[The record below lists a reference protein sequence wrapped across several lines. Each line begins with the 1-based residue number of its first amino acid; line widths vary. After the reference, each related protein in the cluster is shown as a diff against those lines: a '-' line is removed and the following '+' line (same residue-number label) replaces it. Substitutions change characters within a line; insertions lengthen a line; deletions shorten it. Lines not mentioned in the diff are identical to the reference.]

1 MNGSTSILAGVLLGL
16 MLGLGLLMILSR
28 LPWLR
33 ARDLD
38 RRIDPYLRRSHSASL
53 FVAPTS
59 SSRARVVIENLM
71 GPVAVK
77 VLGVLERLT
86 GGADQLER
94 RLRLAG
100 RRTSVDS
107 FRIEQVVF
115 GAIGLL
121 LGIAVAVAAITLRD
135 AGPLLGLFIVALG
148 ALLGVLLRD
157 YLLGVEITRRAS
169 RMAREFPTV
178 ADLLALAVAA
188 GESPIAAMERVARTS
203 SGALP
208 DEFAATVADI
218 RSGTSVS
225 QALASLGTR
234 TPLDSLSRFG
244 EGVSIAIERGTP
256 LADVLRAQAQ
266 DARENA
272 KRDLMEL
279 AGQREIFMLVPVVFF
294 VMPLVIV
301 FAIFP
306 GLAVLEITL

>member
-1 MNGSTSILAGVLLGL
+1 MTGSGTILAGAALGL
-16 MLGLGLLMILSR
+16 VLGIGLALLAGG

-33 ARDLD
+33 SRDLAA
-38 RRIDPYLRRSHSASL
+38 RIDPYLRRSRSTSL
-53 FVAPTS
+53 FAAPRTS
-59 SSRARVVIENLM
+59 SRIRIVLENLM
-71 GPVAVK
+71 GPVAVRT
-77 VLGVLERLT
+77 VGVLERLT

-100 RRTSVDS
+100 RRSSTDS
-107 FRIEQVVF
+107 FRIEQVIF
-115 GAIGLL
+115 GAVGLV
-121 LGIAVAVAAITLRD
+121 LGVVVAVLAISVRD
-135 AGPLLGLFIVALG
+135 ASVLLGLFLVALG
-148 ALLGVLLRD
+148 ALGGVLLRD
-157 YLLGVEITRRAS
+157 YLLGVEITRRAA

-218 RSGTSVS
+218 RAGTSVS

-234 TPLDSLSRFG
+234 TPLNSLGRFG

-266 DARENA
+266 DAREES
-272 KRDLMEL
+272 KRNLMET

-294 VMPLVIV
+294 VLPLVIV

-306 GLAVLEITL
+306 GLAVLEISL

>member
-1 MNGSTSILAGVLLGL
+1 MTGSSSALAGALLGL
-16 MLGLGLLMILSR
+16 LLGIGLILVAGA

-33 ARDLD
+33 ARDLAA
-38 RRIDPYLRRSHSASL
+38 RVDPYLRRDRSSSL
-53 FVAPTS
+53 FDAPASTG
-59 SSRARVVIENLM
+59 RTRIVLENLL
-71 GPVAVK
+71 GPVAHR

-86 GGADQLER
+86 GGVDQLER
-94 RLRLAG
+94 RLLLAG
-100 RRTSVDS
+100 RRSSTDS
-107 FRIEQVVF
+107 FRIEQVIF
-115 GAIGLL
+115 
-121 LGIAVAVAAITLRD
+121 AVAGLVVGVVVALLAISARG
-135 AGPLLGLFIVALG
+135 ASPLLGLVIVALG
-148 ALLGVLLRD
+148 ALIGVLLRD
-157 YLLGVEITRRAS
+157 YLLGVEIKRRAS

-218 RSGTSVS
+218 RSGTSIA

-234 TPLDSLSRFG
+234 TPLQSLGRFG
-244 EGVSIAIERGTP
+244 EGVSVAIERGTP

-266 DARENA
+266 DARESS
-272 KRDLMEL
+272 KRDLMET
-279 AGQREIFMLVPVVFF
+279 AGRREIYMLMPVVFF

-306 GLAVLEITL
+306 GLSVLQISL

>member
-1 MNGSTSILAGVLLGL
+1 MNGSVPMIWGVV
-16 MLGLGLLMILSR
+16 LGLLCGTGLTLMAWQ

-33 ARDLD
+33 SQDLAARV
-38 RRIDPYLRRSHSASL
+38 DPYLRRSRSASL
-53 FVAPTS
+53 FAAPRAA
-59 SSRARVVIENLM
+59 SRSRLVLERLM
-71 GPVAVK
+71 GPVATRG
-77 VLGVLERLT
+77 LSVLERLT
-86 GGADQLER
+86 GGPEQLER

-100 RRTSVDS
+100 RRTSADS
-107 FRIEQVVF
+107 FRIEQVIF
-115 GAIGLL
+115 GAAGMVTGVVLAVLAVGLR
-121 LGIAVAVAAITLRD
+121 GTS
-135 AGPLLGLFIVALG
+135 PLLGLVIVVLG

-157 YLLGVEITRRAS
+157 YLLGVEIKHRAA

-218 RSGTSVS
+218 RAGTSVS
-225 QALASLGTR
+225 QALASLGSR

-256 LADVLRAQAQ
+256 LAEVLRAQAQ
-266 DARENA
+266 DAREES
-272 KRDLMEL
+272 KRNLMEA
-279 AGQREIFMLVPVVFF
+279 AGQREIMMLVPVVFF
-294 VMPLVIV
+294 VLPLVIV

-306 GLAVLEITL
+306 GLAVLEISL

>member
-1 MNGSTSILAGVLLGL
+1 MTGSGTVLVGAALGL
-16 MLGLGLLMILSR
+16 VLGMGLALVAGQ

-33 ARDLD
+33 SRDLAA
-38 RRIDPYLRRSHSASL
+38 RIDPYLRSSRSTSL
-53 FVAPTS
+53 FEAPAAT
-59 SSRARVVIENLM
+59 SRARIVAENLL
-71 GPVAVK
+71 GPVAHR

-100 RRTSVDS
+100 RRASADS

-115 GAIGLL
+115 GVIGLAAGIVLALGAIGLR
-121 LGIAVAVAAITLRD
+121 GAS
-135 AGPLLGLFIVALG
+135 PLLGLLIVALG
-148 ALLGVLLRD
+148 ALSGVLLRD
-157 YLLGVEITRRAS
+157 YLLGVEIKRRAS
-169 RMAREFPTV
+169 RMIREFPTV

-218 RSGTSVS
+218 RAGTTIS
-225 QALASLGTR
+225 QALTSLGTR
-234 TPLDSLSRFG
+234 TPLPSLGRFG

-266 DARENA
+266 DARESS
-272 KRDLMEL
+272 KRELMET
-279 AGQREIFMLVPVVFF
+279 AGRREIYMLMPVVFF
-294 VMPLVIV
+294 VLPLVIV

-306 GLAVLEITL
+306 GLAVLEISL

>member
-1 MNGSTSILAGVLLGL
+1 MTASGTTLTGALLGL
-16 MLGLGLLMILSR
+16 VLGLGLALIAGH

-33 ARDLD
+33 SRDLD
-38 RRIDPYLRRSHSASL
+38 ARIDPYLRRSRASSL
-53 FVAPTS
+53 FSPSAAT
-59 SSRARVVIENLM
+59 SRARVVAENLL
-71 GPVAVK
+71 GPVAHR

-100 RRTSVDS
+100 RRSSTDS

-115 GAIGLL
+115 AVFGLVLGVVVALLAMSTRGASPVLGLL
-121 LGIAVAVAAITLRD
+121 
-135 AGPLLGLFIVALG
+135 IVALG
-148 ALLGVLLRD
+148 VVLGVLLRD
-157 YLLGVEITRRAS
+157 YLLGVEITRRAA

-203 SGALP
+203 TGALP

-218 RSGTSVS
+218 RSGTSVA
-225 QALASLGTR
+225 QALASLGMR
-234 TPLDSLSRFG
+234 TPLQSLSRFG
-244 EGVSIAIERGTP
+244 EGVSVAIERGTP

-266 DARENA
+266 DAREA
-272 KRDLMEL
+272 STRDLMEI
-279 AGQREIFMLVPVVFF
+279 AGRREIYMLMPVVFF

-306 GLAVLEITL
+306 GLAVLQISV